1 MAVVYLL
8 MIGRDY
14 KRFCYVRLPTSSA
27 AAPGARKVVTGPV
40 EGRDDDRHN
49 NFSDAHFTR
58 TSHSIWMDPESQCK
72 TKALCE
78 YVCIYYIL
86 ANNPI

>member
-1 MAVVYLL
+1 MAVVYLH

-14 KRFCYVRLPTSSA
+14 KRFCYVRLATSSA
-27 AAPGARKVVTGPV
+27 TSPGARKVVTGPV

-58 TSHSIWMDPESQCK
+58 T
-72 TKALCE
+72 
-78 YVCIYYIL
+78 IYGWTPNHN
-86 ANNPI
+86 AR

>member
-1 MAVVYLL
+1 VAVVYLL

-27 AAPGARKVVTGPV
+27 AVPGARKVVTGPV

-58 TSHSIWMDPESQCK
+58 TIYGWTPRITMQDK
-72 TKALCE
+72 RLCE
-78 YVCIYYIL
+78 YVYIYYIL
-86 ANNPI
+86 ANNSI